1 MGQPAIII
9 VGVFGPPTS
18 KFVFTRLA
26 RIVCS
31 EDTRVYIGSGTST
44 THHQGRV
51 VVSSSSDNDDDDDDG
66 GEEDV
71 AGASGAAGG
80 DDVDWDTIQEDEE

>member
-1 MGQPAIII
+1 M
-9 VGVFGPPTS
+9 
-18 KFVFTRLA
+18 
-26 RIVCS
+26 
-31 EDTRVYIGSGTST
+31 T
-44 THHQGRV
+44 TMMM
-51 VVSSSSDNDDDDDDG
+51 D